1 MTMTDAVALDV
12 VERIKLQY
20 EVEQFLYREAEMLD
34 ERRYNEW
41 LELFSID
48 LQYRA
53 PVRTT
58 REGGDDIA
66 AEGELSIWND
76 DFGMLELRTQ
86 GLQVRTAWAEIPPSR
101 TRRIVTNVQSTPLE
115 DGRIQVHSNFLLHRC
130 RLESVEH
137 TFIGARH
144 DIFER
149 VEDSFLIC
157 KRDTLFDNVAFHTDN
172 ISIPF

>member
-1 MTMTDAVALDV
+1 MTESTGLDI
-12 VERIKLQY
+12 VERMKLQY
-20 EVEQFLYREAEMLD
+20 EVEQFLYREAGLLD
-34 ERRYNEW
+34 ERRYKEW

-66 AEGELSIWND
+66 AEGELSLWND
-76 DFGMLELRTQ
+76 DFGTLELRTE

-101 TRRIVTNVQSTPLE
+101 TRRIVTNVQAEPRE
-115 DGRIQVHSNFLLHRC
+115 DGRIDVRSNFLLHRC

-144 DIFER
+144 DVFER

-157 KRDTLFDNVAFHTDN
+157 RRDTLFDNVAFHTDN
-172 ISIPF
+172 ISTPF

>member
-1 MTMTDAVALDV
+1 MTDAVALAID
-12 VERIKLQY
+12 ERIKLQY
-20 EVEQFLYREAEMLD
+20 EVEQFLYREAEILD
-34 ERRYNEW
+34 ERRYDDW
-41 LELFSID
+41 LALFSID
-48 LQYRA
+48 VVYRA
-53 PVRTT
+53 PTRTT
-58 REGGDDIA
+58 REGGDDVA

-76 DFGMLELRTQ
+76 DYGTLELRTK

-101 TRRIVTNVQSTPLE
+101 TRRLVTNVRVEPLGDDRFE
-115 DGRIQVHSNFLLHRC
+115 VRSNFVLHRC

-144 DIFER
+144 DVLER
-149 VEDSFLIC
+149 VDDSFLIC

>member
-1 MTMTDAVALDV
+1 MTETVALDV
-12 VERIKLQY
+12 VERMKLQY
-20 EVEQFLYREAEMLD
+20 EVEQFLYREADMLD
-34 ERRYNEW
+34 ERRYDEW

-48 LQYRA
+48 VQYRA
-53 PVRTT
+53 PTRTT

-76 DFGMLELRTQ
+76 DYGTLELRTK

-101 TRRIVTNVQSTPLE
+101 TRRIVTNVQVEPRE
-115 DGRIQVHSNFLLHRC
+115 DGRIAVRSNFVLHRA

-144 DIFER
+144 DVFER
-149 VEDSFLIC
+149 VGDSFLIC